1 MKIKKS
7 PEASLEGKR
16 TTFVLMGFIFVLAVL
31 YAAFEWTQKEVTV
44 YKVESSDALAFEE
57 EVIQQTI
64 QEETPPPPPPPA
76 PDVIEEIQI
85 VEDTKETKDIVFSV
99 KTTTRKL
106 KKLLKFL

>member
-31 YAAFEWTQKEVTV
+31 YAAFEWTPKEVTV
-44 YKVESSDALAFEE
+44 YKVESSTHWPFEE

-85 VEDTKETKDIVFSV
+85 VEPERDKEDIVFSS
-99 KTTTRKL
+99 RRRQQESSRNY
-106 KKLLKFL
+106 